1 MLVLLRR
8 SQQHALVRRRRRR
21 PCPSCSD
28 ADANAYCVALE
39 SQTPRRA
46 KGSSSAN
53 CVVCWNYLCGDSSLI
68 LSLFAYVALFFW
80 LTPKSLERTDLCL
93 FSSEFFF
100 SWVCFML
107 CFLPHPKKMM
117 IAGGVWVFFFY
128 LHTLVRPSGT
138 PLGVGRRHFSAMGI
152 SDGDFVHDFMYS
164 ARLLYCCCYF
174 VCWGGSLQQ
183 IMYAFMGLGTKF
195 DALAGS
201 EVVYVG
207 KRNDER
213 NITMPPIW
221 WGQPPEIRR
230 TTRLDDP
237 RVSVWS
243 LDLCWFAMFWGFG
256 DLVHHLGEWTVS
268 LRIFYYF
275 YFVDF
280 KF

>member
-1 MLVLLRR
+1 MLWFVVVVEGARVRRAPMPMPMPTASPWRAKPRGEPKVAAAPTVLCAGIICVGIPR
-8 SQQHALVRRRRRR
+8 SFSLFLLMLLSSFGSHQNRWSAQIYVFSPQSFFFVGMFHAL
-21 PCPSCSD
+21 
-28 ADANAYCVALE
+28 L
-39 SQTPRRA
+39 
-46 KGSSSAN
+46 SSAPEKDDDCWW
-53 CVVCWNYLCGDSSLI
+53 CVSI
-68 LSLFAYVALFFW
+68 
-80 LTPKSLERTDLCL
+80 
-93 FSSEFFF
+93 
-100 SWVCFML
+100 
-107 CFLPHPKKMM
+107 
-117 IAGGVWVFFFY
+117 FFY

-201 EVVYVG
+201 EVVYAG

-237 RVSVWS
+237 RVSV
-243 LDLCWFAMFWGFG
+243 
-256 DLVHHLGEWTVS
+256 
-268 LRIFYYF
+268 
-275 YFVDF
+275 
-280 KF
+280 

>member
-100 SWVCFML
+100 RGYVSCFAFFRTRKRWWLLVVCEYF
-107 CFLPHPKKMM
+107 FLFTHIGQTFGYP
-117 IAGGVWVFFFY
+117 I
-128 LHTLVRPSGT
+128 
-138 PLGVGRRHFSAMGI
+138 GRRSSSLFGNGDFRWGFCTWLYVLCPFVVLLLLFCLLGRFSA
-152 SDGDFVHDFMYS
+152 
-164 ARLLYCCCYF
+164 ANN
-174 VCWGGSLQQ
+174 VCIYGPRHQ
-183 IMYAFMGLGTKF
+183 
-195 DALAGS
+195 
-201 EVVYVG
+201 
-207 KRNDER
+207 
-213 NITMPPIW
+213 
-221 WGQPPEIRR
+221 IRR
-230 TTRLDDP
+230 PGWQWSGVRGKEKRRKKYNDAAHLVGPTARNSPNDPTRRPEGFCLKLGP
-237 RVSVWS
+237 VLVCNVLRFWRLGAPFRRVNSKS
-243 LDLCWFAMFWGFG
+243 QNILLFLFCWF
-256 DLVHHLGEWTVS
+256 
-268 LRIFYYF
+268 
-275 YFVDF
+275 
-280 KF
+280 